1 MHTASGTPNVLSISS
16 LDPTGASGLLADMK
30 SLSALGAYGC
40 GVVAAV
46 LAQDTQTVYEVHPLA
61 PPVLRGQL
69 VALLADV
76 ALASAKTGL
85 LPAVTTITEVTDALA
100 ARLPPHLVVDPVLV
114 DRRGEALLAKPVVAA
129 LREALLPLATV
140 LTPNLPEAGLLLGRR
155 PPDSLKEMQHAAEA
169 LREAMTHAGSRWVYL
184 KGGRLTSA
192 DSPDLLFDGDK
203 MIELAAPRLP
213 VHVRGAGCALS
224 AALAALLPQCADVP
238 TAARRAR
245 QYVAGA
251 LAQAAQLNV
260 GQGPAPVH
268 HLHALWR

>member
-1 MHTASGTPNVLSISS
+1 MRTAPGIPNVLSISS
-16 LDPTGASGLLADMK
+16 VDPTGGSGLLADMK
-30 SLSALGAYGC
+30 SFSALGAYGC
-40 GVVAAV
+40 GVVAALLV
-46 LAQDTQTVYEVHPLA
+46 QTTQAVHEVHPMT

-69 VALLADV
+69 DTLLADV
-76 ALASAKTGL
+76 ALAAAKTGL
-85 LPAVTTITEVTDALA
+85 LPSVTTITAVADALA

-114 DRRGEALLAKPVVAA
+114 DRRGHVLLDKPAMAA
-129 LREALLPLATV
+129 LREALVPLATV
-140 LTPNLPEAGLLLGRR
+140 LTPNLPEAGFLLGRR
-155 PPDSLKEMQHAAEA
+155 PPDSLKEMQQAAEA

-213 VHVRGAGCALS
+213 VQVHGAGCALS

-238 TAARRAR
+238 SAARRAR
-245 QYVAGA
+245 QYVTGA
-251 LAQAAQLNV
+251 LAQSAQLQV
-260 GQGPAPVH
+260 GQGPVPVH

>member
-1 MHTASGTPNVLSISS
+1 MHTAAGIPNVLSISS
-16 LDPTGASGLLADMK
+16 VDPTGASGLLADMK

-40 GVVAAV
+40 GVVVAV
-46 LAQDTQTVYEVHPLA
+46 LVQDTQAVRDVHPVL

-69 VALLADV
+69 DALLADV
-76 ALASAKTGL
+76 ALAAAKTGL
-85 LPAVTTITEVTDALA
+85 LPAVTTITEVADALA
-100 ARLPPHLVVDPVLV
+100 ARLPPQLVVDPVLL
-114 DRRGEALLAKPVVAA
+114 DRRGQAVLDKPVVAA

-155 PPDSLKEMQHAAEA
+155 APDSVREMQQAAEA

-184 KGGRLTSA
+184 KGGRLTAA

-203 MIELAAPRLP
+203 MIELPAPRLR
-213 VHVRGAGCALS
+213 VQAQGAGCALS

-238 TAARRAR
+238 KAARRAR

-251 LAQAAQLNV
+251 LAQTAQLNV
-260 GQGPAPVH
+260 GQGPAPLH